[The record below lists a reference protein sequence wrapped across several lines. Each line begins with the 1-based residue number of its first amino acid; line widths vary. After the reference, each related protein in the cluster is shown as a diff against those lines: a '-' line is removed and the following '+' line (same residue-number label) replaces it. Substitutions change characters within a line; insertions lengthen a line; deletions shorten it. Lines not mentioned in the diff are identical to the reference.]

1 MNEKNKVLYG
11 MLICLQYGDESM
23 LEDFDCDF
31 HNMSKEDLINVSN
44 ENIENYGLEECEE
57 DFSSLKELYSL
68 SDLQQ
73 RFNKDL
79 F

>member
-1 MNEKNKVLYG
+1 MNEKDKVLYG
-11 MLICLQYGDESM
+11 MLVCLQYGDESM
-23 LEDFDCDF
+23 VGDF
-31 HNMSKEDLINVSN
+31 HNLSKEDLINVSN

-57 DFSSLKELYSL
+57 DFFSIRELYSL

-73 RFNKDL
+73 IFSKDL